1 MEKKQSKSQ
10 LSLQKL
16 VIIGLFSAICYI
28 ALMLFKIPI
37 PSPVGK
43 PFIHFGNMFV
53 ILAALLFSGTIG
65 GLSGS
70 IGMGLFDILNGWA
83 TSAPKTIIL
92 KFGIGIV
99 TGKVAQK
106 GHNQEAKSPFKWIML
121 AAVSFIV
128 LGIGLFIASTVYGY
142 EITIPYLQQAAETT
156 EGIKDT
162 LVVIPVL
169 YIFSLVLGIGLSVTC
184 FFITKVPIKVQYAI
198 LGAVCGIAF
207 NLVGE
212 FLFAVG
218 SLLIV
223 GSAFVPAVVSALI
236 SLPST
241 IINGTI
247 SIIIAVLLY
256 IPLSKVVAKSNL
268 KF

>member
-1 MEKKQSKSQ
+1 MENKKKG
-10 LSLQKL
+10 LTLQEV

-28 ALMLFKIPI
+28 ALMVFKIPI

-70 IGMGLFDILNGWA
+70 IGMGLFDLFNGWA
-83 TSAPKTIIL
+83 TSAPKTIVL
-92 KFGIGIV
+92 KFGIGF
-99 TGKVAQK
+99 VAGAIAAK
-106 GHNQEAKSPFKWIML
+106 GNKENAKSPL
-121 AAVSFIV
+121 
-128 LGIGLFIASTVYGY
+128 LGIGIAAAFFIIVGLGLCILSLLYGY
-142 EITIPYLQQAAETT
+142 EINIPFLQEAAEAT
-156 EGIKDT
+156 EGIKST

-169 YIFSLVLGIGLSVTC
+169 YIFSLILGIGLLVTC
-184 FFITKVPIKVQYAI
+184 FFTRKVSIKIQYAI
-198 LGAVCGIAF
+198 LGAVCGIGF

-212 FLFAVG
+212 FIFAVV

-223 GSAFVPAVVSALI
+223 GSGFTPAIISALI

-241 IINGTI
+241 LINGTF
-247 SIIIAVLLY
+247 SIIIAILLY
-256 IPLSKVVAKSNL
+256 IPLSKVIARSN
-268 KF
+268 FRF

>member
-1 MEKKQSKSQ
+1 MEKKKSR
-10 LSLQKL
+10 LSLQAL

-43 PFIHFGNMFV
+43 PFIHMGNMFV

-70 IGMGLFDILNGWA
+70 IGMGLFDMLNGWA
-83 TSAPKTIIL
+83 ASAPKTIIL
-92 KFGIGIV
+92 KFGIGFI
-99 TGKVAQK
+99 TGLVASK
-106 GHNQEAKSPFKWIML
+106 GNDKEAKSPFKWIVL
-121 AAVSFIV
+121 AAGIFIV
-128 LGIGLFIASTVYGY
+128 LGVSLLIASTVYGY
-142 EITIPYLQQAAETT
+142 EITIPYLTQAAAST
-156 EGIKDT
+156 EGMKDT

-169 YIFSLVLGIGLSVTC
+169 YIFSLILGAGLAVTC
-184 FFITKVPIKVQYAI
+184 FFIKKVPVKLQYAI
-198 LGAVCGIAF
+198 LGAVCGIGF

-212 FLFAVG
+212 FIFGLAE
-218 SLLIV
+218 LLII
-223 GSAFVPAVVSALI
+223 GSAFGPAVISALI
-236 SLPST
+236 SLPAT

-247 SIIIAVLLY
+247 SVIIAILLY
-256 IPLSKVVAKSNL
+256 MPLSKVVAKSNF